1 MTDRESNDIGSG
13 IGDGM
18 ERRTFISSS
27 VATGLL
33 FGINGVATAQER
45 EDGDD
50 DPERTG
56 KTVVSTSEF
65 SDQDVHQLVDVLTT
79 DEFGSQVTNTEFLG
93 EDVQLDSFSETM
105 QAFPQDGDSHLVLS
119 SGLAEEATK
128 DPKTFVS
135 SNVNGRSIPNYSPDN
150 YDAFDVAEIRIDFV
164 VPDGAEGLKFDY
176 QFASEESPT
185 FLESNFQDFFEAL
198 LFLPDGS
205 VRNIGLLP
213 NGNSVTVSNASE
225 YSNVPEGSSGQ
236 PQPPLPDP
244 PDIVYN
250 AVTELLTAE
259 NALSGYGGQEA
270 RLVIRIGDASDG
282 IYDSAVLVDNL
293 RFAGDIENPLTP
305 VEEALINHRNTV
317 VSSMRDAIRL
327 EAETEAAVYNTHG
340 TEYADTFLDYLG
352 YKAGEVD
359 GSEIDE
365 DVREL
370 LDSTAVQTNTDTQ
383 ADLKAAYDFYSEL
396 YARAENVSAGGRA
409 DLFERYFLGT
419 DSDQNNYLTYSGKT
433 VEEALT
439 DYENDVFPNYK
450 SAFLTDLE
458 EGEYSNADVQ
468 DIVSF
473 INGRTAAVEEALG
486 RSDRITDNTIDSL
499 GDSGDLLG
507 KGFGVEVEAVENG
520 DAETEGLVSGV
531 VVVGA
536 VALKKLGAAAAF
548 AKGYTALKSAGAG
561 AKVASVIKGSSLAT
575 KAAGALSGPKTA
587 AVSAGKGWFAH
598 GTPPTASLLSK
609 NGLAA
614 YGKWGGKEILGS
626 YLWETV
632 VGDVPQPT
640 PTGLATWSLETV
652 VDDIKEQRE
661 VDGGAMPDAC
671 LAYERSE
678 TSIADFSV
686 SDVNLTDAVNADLSY
701 YYEDGWYG
709 VETGSITIENT
720 GSEPL
725 TPSPQITVTA
735 VDTAPVGKDEELQY
749 PVVFN
754 DAIPTIEPDGQTTV
768 EFEYVVPLES
778 LGASSYKMTA
788 ELENGGSVS
797 TEFDTGITGVDLPS
811 SNFFGGALAT
821 GESTEDTYTPE
832 SDTQTASFELT
843 YDTADLDLHLR
854 DDQGNHTGMNYET
867 NEFVN
872 QIPGVVHSGNDE
884 GKLGDEYAT
893 IKEIQSSD
901 YSIEV
906 VAREVATVIQGQNTT
921 ELVVGP
927 QNNDGIDSQFDVDET
942 EVSEAKSGPKMSVS
956 VQATEPGPK
965 DSNIVAHATVS
976 EINQTGS
983 LDNVQLEAPDLTSDQ
998 TDDTIPASNL
1008 TLSDNGFTV
1017 EGGSERQLTI
1027 DVDVPQEIDRVTYTG
1042 EVGATA
1048 NNGDAEDAGQVGVT
1062 IAGPSALDGFDN
1074 PPLDPD
1080 GDGIFED
1087 LDGDGEVTLEDVQLY
1102 YQEVLN
1108 KRNSAYVQDNV
1119 KYFDKNGDERISLGD
1134 LQQIFEQVSDS

>member
-1 MTDRESNDIGSG
+1 MTDGESNNGKI
-13 IGDGM
+13 GM
-18 ERRTFISSS
+18 ERRAFISSS

-33 FGINGVATAQER
+33 FGVNGVAAAQER
-45 EDGDD
+45 DEDDEE
-50 DPERTG
+50 PERTG
-56 KTVVSTSEF
+56 KTVVSTTEY
-65 SDQDVHQLVDVLTT
+65 SDQQVDQLVDVLTT
-79 DEFGSQVTNTEFLG
+79 DEFGNQVTSTEYLG

-105 QAFPQDGDSHLVLS
+105 QEFPRDGDSHLVLS
-119 SGLAEEATK
+119 SGLAEDAPK
-128 DPKTFVS
+128 DPQTFVS
-135 SNVNGRSIPNYSPDN
+135 SNVNGRQIPNYSPDN

-164 VPDGAEGLKFDY
+164 IPDGAQGLKFDY

-185 FLESNFQDFFEAL
+185 YLDSNFQDFYEAL

-213 NGNSVTVSNASE
+213 NGNAVTVSNASE
-225 YSNVPEGSSGQ
+225 YSNVPGGSSGQ

-259 NALSGYGGQEA
+259 NSLAGYGGQEA
-270 RLVIRIGDASDG
+270 RLVIRVGDASDG
-282 IYDSAVLVDNL
+282 IFDSAVLVDNL

-305 VEEALINHRNTV
+305 VEEALINHRDTV

-327 EAETEAAVYNTHG
+327 EAETEAQVYNTHG
-340 TEYADTFLDYLG
+340 AEYADTFLNYLG

-359 GSEIDE
+359 ESELDE
-365 DVREL
+365 DVKEL
-370 LDSTAVQTNTDTQ
+370 LDNTTVQTNTDTQ
-383 ADLKAAYDFYSEL
+383 EDLQAAYDFYSEM
-396 YARAENVSAGGRA
+396 YTQAENVSADGRA
-409 DLFERYFLGT
+409 DLFEQYFLGT
-419 DSDQNNYLTYSGKT
+419 SSGQNNFLTYGGKT
-433 VEEALT
+433 AEEALT
-439 DYENDVFPNYK
+439 QYENDVFPNYK

-473 INGRTAAVEEALG
+473 INGRTTAVEEALG
-486 RSDRITDNTIDSL
+486 RSERITDNTMASL
-499 GDSGDLLG
+499 GEDADLLG
-507 KGFGVEVEAVENG
+507 KGFGVEVEEAESGDVEA
-520 DAETEGLVSGV
+520 DGLLSGV
-531 VVVGA
+531 VIVGA
-536 VALKKLGAAAAF
+536 IALKKLGAAAAV
-548 AKGYTALKSAGAG
+548 AKGYTALKSAAAG
-561 AKVASVIKGSSLAT
+561 AKVVSVIKGSSLAT
-575 KAAGALSGPKTA
+575 KAAGALSGPKTTAVA
-587 AVSAGKGWFAH
+587 AAKGWFAH

-671 LAYERSE
+671 LAYARSE

-725 TPSPQITVTA
+725 TPSPTITVTA
-735 VDTAPVGKDEELQY
+735 VDTAPVGKDEETQY

-754 DAIPTIEPDGQTTV
+754 DAIPTLEPGEQATV
-768 EFEYVVPLES
+768 EFEYVMPLES
-778 LGASSYKMTA
+778 WGASSYRMTA
-788 ELENGGSVS
+788 ELAEGGSA
-797 TEFDTGITGVDLPS
+797 TAEFDTGITGVDLPS
-811 SNFFGGALAT
+811 ANFSSGALGT

-832 SDTQTASFELT
+832 SDTQTATFELT
-843 YDTADLDLHLR
+843 YDEFDLDLHLT

-867 NEFVN
+867 NEFEN
-872 QIPGVVHSGNDE
+872 NIPGVIHSGNDE

-893 IKEIQSSD
+893 IEEIQSSD
-901 YSIEV
+901 YSVGV
-906 VAREVATVIQGQNTT
+906 VAREIATVIQGQNTT
-921 ELVVGP
+921 NLVTGA
-927 QNNDGIDSQFDVDET
+927 QNGGGTDSEFDVDET
-942 EVSEAKSGPKMSVS
+942 EVSEAQSGPKMSVS
-956 VQATEPGPK
+956 VQATEPGPTE
-965 DSNIVAHATVS
+965 STIVAQATVS
-976 EINQTGS
+976 EINQSGS
-983 LDNVQLEAPDLTSDQ
+983 LDNVQLEAPELTSDQ
-998 TDDTIPASNL
+998 TDDTISASNL

-1017 EGGSERQLTI
+1017 EAGSEQQLTI
-1027 DVDVPQEIDRVTYTG
+1027 DVDVPQGIDRVTYTG
-1042 EVGATA
+1042 ELGATA
-1048 NNGDAEDAGQVGVT
+1048 NGGDEEDAGKMGVT
-1062 IAGPSALDGFDN
+1062 IAGPSALDGFEN

-1134 LQQIFEQVSDS
+1134 LQQIFEQASGDN

>member
-1 MTDRESNDIGSG
+1 MTGRQSDNGEDAT
-13 IGDGM
+13 GDGL
-18 ERRTFISSS
+18 ERRAFISSS

-33 FGINGVATAQER
+33 FGVNGVATAQER
-45 EDGDD
+45 EEGDD
-50 DPERTG
+50 DPERKG
-56 KTVVSTSEF
+56 KTVVSTTEY
-65 SDQDVHQLVDVLTT
+65 SDQQVDDLVGVLTT
-79 DEFGSQVTNTEFLG
+79 DDFGGQVTNTEFLG

-105 QAFPQDGDSHLVLS
+105 QEFPQDGDSHLVLS
-119 SGLAEEATK
+119 SGLAEDAPK
-128 DPKTFVS
+128 DPQTFVS
-135 SNVNGRSIPNYSPDN
+135 SDVDGRSIPNYSPDN

-213 NGNSVTVSNASE
+213 NGNSVTVSNAAE

-236 PQPPLPDP
+236 PQPPLPEP

-259 NALSGYGGQEA
+259 NALSGYQGQEA

-305 VEEALINHRNTV
+305 VEEALINHRDTV
-317 VSSMRDAIRL
+317 ITSMRDAIRL
-327 EAETEAAVYNTHG
+327 EAEAEAAVYNTHG
-340 TEYADTFLDYLG
+340 SEYAETFVNYLG

-359 GSEIDE
+359 AAELDE

-370 LDSTAVQTNTDTQ
+370 LDNTTVQTNADTQ
-383 ADLKAAYDFYSEL
+383 DDLQAAYDFYSEM
-396 YARAENVSAGGRA
+396 YSQAQNVGPGGRA
-409 DLFERYFLGT
+409 DLFEQYFLGT
-419 DSDQNNYLTYSGKT
+419 FSNQSNYLTYSGMT
-433 VEEALT
+433 AEEALT
-439 DYENDVFPNYK
+439 QYENDVFPNYR
-450 SAFLTDLE
+450 SSFLTELE
-458 EGEYSNADVQ
+458 EGDYSNADIQ

-486 RSDRITDNTIDSL
+486 QSERATDNVTTNF
-499 GDSGDLLG
+499 GDNADLLG
-507 KGFGVEVEAVENG
+507 KGFGVEVEEIESG
-520 DAETEGLVSGV
+520 DAETEGVVSGIV
-531 VVVGA
+531 LVGA
-536 VALKKLGAAAAF
+536 IALKKLGAAAAV
-548 AKGYTALKSAGAG
+548 AKGYTALKSAAAG
-561 AKVASVIKGSSLAT
+561 AKVVSVVKGSSLAT
-575 KAAGALSGPKTA
+575 KAAGALSAPKTA
-587 AVSAGKGWFAH
+587 AVSAAKSWFATS
-598 GTPPTASLLSK
+598 TPPTASLLSK

-614 YGKWGGKEILGS
+614 YGKWGGKEIFGG
-626 YLWETV
+626 YLWEAV

-686 SDVNLTDAVNADLSY
+686 SDVDITDAVNADLSY

-725 TPSPQITVTA
+725 TPSPQITVQA
-735 VDTAPVGKDEELQY
+735 VDTAPVGKDERTQY

-754 DAIPTIEPDGQTTV
+754 DAIPTIESGEQATV
-768 EFEYVVPLES
+768 EFEYVIPLES
-778 LGASSYKMTA
+778 WGASSYRMTA
-788 ELENGGSVS
+788 ELANGG
-797 TEFDTGITGVDLPS
+797 TATQEFDTGITGVDLPS
-811 SNFFGGALAT
+811 ANFSSGALAT
-821 GESTEDTYTPE
+821 GESTEDTYTPA
-832 SDTQTASFELT
+832 SDTQTATFELT
-843 YDTADLDLHLR
+843 YDKADLDLHLR

-867 NEFVN
+867 NEFEN
-872 QIPGVVHSGNDE
+872 NIPDVVHSGNDE
-884 GKLGDEYAT
+884 GRLGDEYAT
-893 IKEIQSSD
+893 IKEIQSSEYD
-901 YSIEV
+901 IQV
-906 VAREVATVIQGQNTT
+906 VAREIATVIQGQNTT
-921 ELVVGP
+921 NLVTSA
-927 QNNDGIDSQFDVDET
+927 QNGGGIDSQFDVDET
-942 EVSEAKSGPKMSVS
+942 EVSEAKSGPTMSVS
-956 VQATEPGPK
+956 VQATEPGPTE
-965 DSNIVAHATVS
+965 STIVAQATVS

-1017 EGGSERQLTI
+1017 QGGSEQQLTI
-1027 DVDVPQEIDRVTYTG
+1027 DVDVPQGIDRVTYTG
-1042 EVGATA
+1042 ELQATA
-1048 NNGDAEDAGQVGVT
+1048 NNGDATDAGKVGVT

-1080 GDGIFED
+1080 GDGVFED
-1087 LDGDGEVTLEDVQLY
+1087 LDGDGQITLQDVQLY
-1102 YQEVLN
+1102 YDEVLN